1 MATVHHNLSN
11 YNPNEM
17 PDASG
22 MKVGIVVA
30 EWNQEIT
37 SNLLKGALNT
47 FVELGVKA
55 ENITLNHVPGS
66 FELALG
72 AQLQLENTDVDGVV
86 VLGSVIQGETRHFE
100 FVCQAVA
107 MGIKDLNIKYNQP
120 VIFGLLTD
128 DSLQQAID
136 RSGGKHG
143 NKGIECA
150 VALVKMIALKKSLS
164 A

>member
-1 MATVHHNLSN
+1 MATIHQNLSS

-17 PDASG
+17 PSSDG
-22 MKVGIVVA
+22 MKVGIVVS
-30 EWNQEIT
+30 EWNGEIT

-47 FVELGVKA
+47 FVELGVPA
-55 ENITLNHVPGS
+55 DNITVNHVPGS
-66 FELALG
+66 FELPLG
-72 AQLQLENTDVDGVV
+72 AQWQLENTDVDGVV

-107 MGIKDLNIKYNQP
+107 MGIKDLNLKHGKP

-128 DSLQQAID
+128 DILQQAKD

-150 VALVKMIALKKSLS
+150 VALVKMIALKNSLS
-164 A
+164 Q